1 MSVAI
6 VPADFSDSRLLDLIR
21 MHVAAAREN
30 SPPGFSFA
38 LDLSG
43 LTHPAVSF
51 FVIQAGDAIAGMG
64 ALKELTPHHGEIKSM
79 RTAPAFLRQGLAA
92 MMLDHLIAL
101 GRARGYNRISLETG
115 HNAAYEAANKLYVKR
130 GFERGPVFADYAP
143 SDFNICY
150 HLDLG

>member
-1 MSVAI
+1 MTFAI
-6 VPADFSDSRLLDLIR
+6 VPADFTDPRLLDLIR
-21 MHVAAAREN
+21 MHVVAAREN

-51 FVIQAGDAIAGMG
+51 FVIKAGDDIAAMG
-64 ALKELTPHHGEIKSM
+64 ALKELTPTHGELKSM

-101 GRARGYNRISLETG
+101 GRSRGYTRISLETG
-115 HNAAYEAANKLYVKR
+115 ANAAYEAANKLYVKR
-130 GFERGPVFADYAP
+130 GFVRGPVFGDYQP